1 MNSDFTSLSNNNN
14 NHHNHMS
21 VVPYIDNFRGAGDRS
36 KHCSVKSLIDTESFK
51 SGFGNRQSTYEN

>member
-1 MNSDFTSLSNNNN
+1 
-14 NHHNHMS
+14 MS

-51 SGFGNRQSTYEN
+51 SGFGNRQSHL